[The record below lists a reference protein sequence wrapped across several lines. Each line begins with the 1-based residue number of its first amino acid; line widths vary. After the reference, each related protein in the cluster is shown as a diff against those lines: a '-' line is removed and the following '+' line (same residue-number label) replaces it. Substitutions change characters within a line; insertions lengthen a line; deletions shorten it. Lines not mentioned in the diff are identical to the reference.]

1 VRPLGVELQCG
12 GLRPLCEG
20 LELGGS
26 SVEEGVGQPAGVPL
40 VVMEWMA
47 TITGDHVGYPRFQD
61 LGNFSPRRKIFWSKN
76 SHIFWHRIFAIKS
89 YVFVV
94 VLI

>member
-1 VRPLGVELQCG
+1 MG

-26 SVEEGVGQPAGVPL
+26 SVEEGVEQPAGVPL

-47 TITGDHVGYPRFQD
+47 TITGDHVGYPGFQD
-61 LGNFSPRRKIFWSKN
+61 LGRRKILGSKN
-76 SHIFWHRIFAIKS
+76 SHVFWHQIFTVES